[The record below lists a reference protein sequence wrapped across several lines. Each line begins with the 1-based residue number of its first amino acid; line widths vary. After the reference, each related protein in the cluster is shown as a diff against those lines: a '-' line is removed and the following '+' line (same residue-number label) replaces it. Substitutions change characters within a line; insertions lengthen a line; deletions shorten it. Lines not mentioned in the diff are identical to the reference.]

1 MGSITIRASER
12 IARAVSERDEG
23 FTTFFRSEYP
33 SLVRTLFLVV
43 HDRELA
49 RDLAQDAFVQLFARW
64 RRISHYD
71 RPEAWVR
78 RVGIR
83 MAVRAAARERVRPRL
98 ERVLNYATLPKPIDV
113 DVVRAIGQLPASQ
126 RAAVALFY
134 LEDRPVSEIAEVL
147 ACSEVTAKVHLHR
160 ARKRLAE
167 LLGERALV
175 EESEDV
181 T

>member
-33 SLVRTLFLVV
+33 SLVRTLFLIV

-49 RDLAQDAFVQLFARW
+49 RDIAQDAFVQLFARW
-64 RRISHYD
+64 RRISHYE
-71 RPEAWVR
+71 RPDAWVR

-83 MAVRAAARERVRPRL
+83 MAVRASTRERVRPRL
-98 ERVLNYATLPKPIDV
+98 ERELDFATLPRPVDIDL
-113 DVVRAIGQLPASQ
+113 VRAIGQLPASQ

-134 LEDRPVSEIAEVL
+134 LEDRPVSEVAEVL

-160 ARKRLAE
+160 ARRRLAE
-167 LLGERALV
+167 LLGEKELV
-175 EESEDV
+175 EESQDV

>member
-12 IARAVSERDEG
+12 IARAVSERDES

-49 RDLAQDAFVQLFARW
+49 RDIAQDAFIQLFARW

-83 MAVRAAARERVRPRL
+83 MAVRASARERVRPRL
-98 ERVLNYATLPKPIDV
+98 ERELDFATLPNPVDIDL
-113 DVVRAIGQLPASQ
+113 VRAIGRLPASQ

-134 LEDRPVSEIAEVL
+134 LEDRPVSEVAEVL
-147 ACSEVTAKVHLHR
+147 ACSDVTAKVHLYR

-167 LLGERALV
+167 LLGDKAA
-175 EESEDV
+175 EEATDV
-181 T
+181 R